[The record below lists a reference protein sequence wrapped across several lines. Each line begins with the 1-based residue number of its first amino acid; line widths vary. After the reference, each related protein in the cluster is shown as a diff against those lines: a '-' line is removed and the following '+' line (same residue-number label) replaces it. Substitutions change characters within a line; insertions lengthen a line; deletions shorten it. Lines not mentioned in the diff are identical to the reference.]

1 MVMVDECEDNSATME
16 EFSAAISVA
25 MVASPILGVFVS
37 SILEETEEAQ
47 RGHQE

>member
-1 MVMVDECEDNSATME
+1 MVDECEDNSATLE

-37 SILEETEEAQ
+37 SILEDTDAAQ
-47 RGHQE
+47 RGQKE